1 MKCVAPLTLASGITV
16 PCGKCNLCA
25 EQRRNEWTFRITQE
39 TLISKSVYF
48 LTITYEDEHLSYNQ
62 SSGLSELSKRDLQLF
77 KKRLRK
83 EQSSLDPAV
92 RLRYYT
98 VGEYGGLTGRPHYH
112 SILFNLAESIVPY
125 VGDLW
130 GLGTVHVLPVNPARI
145 HYVTKYHVNK
155 LSSGPGRAPPF
166 ALMSRRPGLGINYVN
181 THFKYHK
188 DALRNFTKVNGMA
201 GRLPRFYKLK
211 IFTEDEREQIALIA
225 YEKMRVAFVDEIA
238 RLSKLH
244 PEPYAY
250 WAERV
255 RNANNL
261 VIHKLNQNDKF

>member
-1 MKCVAPLTLASGITV
+1 MKCVAPLILVSGIIV

-39 TLISKSVYF
+39 TLICKSVYF
-48 LTITYEDEHLSYNQ
+48 LTITYDDQHLSYSE
-62 SSGLSELSKRDLQLF
+62 SSGMSELSKRDLQLF
-77 KKRLRK
+77 FKRLRK
-83 EQSSLDPAV
+83 EQDAVDPSA

-166 ALMSRRPGLGINYVN
+166 ALMSRRPGLGVNYVS
-181 THFKYHK
+181 THAKWHQN
-188 DALRNFTKVNGMA
+188 DLRNYTKVNGMV
-201 GRLPRFYKLK
+201 GRLPRYYKLK
-211 IFTEDEREQIALIA
+211 IFTEAERDEIAAQAKL
-225 YEKMRVAFVDEIA
+225 KMDELFEVEIA

-255 RNANNL
+255 RMANIL
-261 VIHKLNQNDKF
+261 VIHKINANDKF

>member
-166 ALMSRRPGLGINYVN
+166 AVMSRRPGLGVNYVS
-181 THFKYHK
+181 THSKWHK
-188 DALRNFTKVNGMA
+188 DDLRNFTKVNGMLA
-201 GRLPRFYKLK
+201 RLPRYYKLK
-211 IFTEDEREQIALIA
+211 MFTEEERAVMADRASTVIADTF
-225 YEKMRVAFVDEIA
+225 KMEII
-238 RLSKLH
+238 RLSRLH
-244 PEPYAY
+244 PQPYAY

-255 RNANNL
+255 RNANNA